1 MARRKVAPIPIEIV
15 TDCAGASLLPAA
27 AFGSLMRLVVHF
39 WQSDCR
45 PLPQSGDRL
54 FVLASAHRPTWSHH
68 KVEIMRIFNECA
80 PALEHAFRSRAHKM
94 EALAILR
101 ARGHAVKRKRRLE
114 KAIAAA
120 STGEPVPA
128 PRREQV
134 TKEAPQAQGKGFRER
149 RVA

>member
-1 MARRKVAPIPIEIV
+1 MARRKIAPIPLEIV
-15 TDCAGASLLPAA
+15 TDCPGASLLPAA

-80 PALEHAFRSRAHKM
+80 PQLEAALKARQNKLNV
-94 EALAILR
+94 LAELR
-101 ARGHAVKRKRRLE
+101 ERGVAARRKRRLE
-114 KAIAAA
+114 KAIAAPA
-120 STGEPVPA
+120 VSEPAPA
-128 PRREQV
+128 PRRE
-134 TKEAPQAQGKGFRER
+134 TPAKEIPAAPGRGFTER
-149 RVA
+149 RIA

>member
-1 MARRKVAPIPIEIV
+1 MARRKIAPIPLEIV

-80 PALEHAFRSRAHKM
+80 PRLEHAFKSRDNKM
-94 EALAILR
+94 KALAILR
-101 ARGHAVKRKRRLE
+101 ERGHALRRKRKLE
-114 KAIAAA
+114 KAIAAPDA
-120 STGEPVPA
+120 SEPAAA
-128 PRREQV
+128 PRREQA
-134 TKEAPQAQGKGFRER
+134 TQQAPAASGRGFRER
-149 RVA
+149 RIA